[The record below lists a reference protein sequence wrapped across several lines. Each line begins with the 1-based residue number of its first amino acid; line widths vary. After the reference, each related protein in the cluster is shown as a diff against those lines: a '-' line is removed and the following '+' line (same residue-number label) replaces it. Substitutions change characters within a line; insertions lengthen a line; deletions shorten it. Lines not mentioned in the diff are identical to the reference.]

1 MYRVIVDDVIQ
12 ARPSK
17 LSGTPPKNIS
27 DPTCKYLMIP
37 LVFQP
42 FLL

>member
-1 MYRVIVDDVIQ
+1 MHRVITDDIIQ

-27 DPTCKYLMIP
+27 DLAC
-37 LVFQP
+37 
-42 FLL
+42 